1 MKKITLLIICLLS
14 LNVNSQISIS
24 ESFNSS
30 TSLPTG
36 WTSNRYSGTA
46 TQSCNGNSFRSS
58 LYAGATSSSGWLS
71 SPNYVAMSNG
81 QNVVVT
87 FDYKVVNFSSATVA
101 TSAGWGS
108 LQVQMSQ
115 DNGATWVT
123 QFEINDSNHIVSN
136 TCANKSF
143 TISSALVPNS
153 SNFKLR
159 FLSTWASGDYYFY
172 LDNINAS
179 QTNSVPVCDATLT
192 SPLNLATNVSE
203 NTNLNWSIA
212 SGFPTGYLLNVG
224 TMSGGTQIVSNEDV
238 GNVTFYDLPVLS
250 YSTTYYVTITPY
262 NNNGSATGCIEYSFT
277 TNSAPPIGNVCEN
290 PIVIS
295 LLPYNSTD
303 NTSNYADDY
312 SGGQGTNCGSNTQF
326 YLDGDDVVY
335 KYTANTTGFI
345 NVTLTP
351 NSSSDIYSGIFI
363 YGSCSDIG
371 NNCLAGVA
379 NGTANVRTI
388 SQFPIANGESYY
400 IVISSYPSP
409 QSVAYTLAVEL
420 ATCTNPMA
428 NYTIIPDCS
437 NGNTQFF
444 IDTNVTSFG
453 SATSVSVSD
462 NMGSSPVS
470 INTLGNVQL
479 GPFQNA
485 TSVLVSVTN
494 NQDTSCTLVSP
505 FLTQSSCP
513 PNNDECS
520 GAINL
525 IPGGTFEQ
533 NEITSAN
540 FGALASSVPNPGCT
554 GSVFLDVW
562 YKVVVPSSGSITIET
577 KQEPGGLNDTGLAV
591 YSGSCSNL
599 NLLACDNDSG
609 SDALHAKVA
618 LSGRPPGEEIF
629 IRVWDFGGNDFSLF
643 RISAYDTT
651 LSIDDFVQDNFNIYP
666 NPVQDDL
673 KLSYSS
679 LISSVKII
687 NVLGQEVFNKKINS
701 KEASLDL
708 SNLEAG
714 NYIITLQIDDFVK
727 TMKIVKQ

>member
-1 MKKITLLIICLLS
+1 MKKITGLIICLFTIS
-14 LNVNSQISIS
+14 IYSQISIS
-24 ESFNSS
+24 ENFNSS
-30 TSLPTG
+30 TSLPAG
-36 WTSNRYSGTA
+36 WTANRYSGTT
-46 TQSCNGNSFRSS
+46 TQSCGGNSFRSS
-58 LYAGATSSSGWLS
+58 LYAGAATSSGWLS
-71 SPNYVAMSNG
+71 SPNYMAVSNG

-87 FDYKVVNFSSATVA
+87 FDYKIVNFSSATVA
-101 TSAGWGS
+101 TPAGWGN
-108 LQVQMSQ
+108 LQVQTSQ
-115 DNGATWVT
+115 DNGTTWVT
-123 QFEINDSNHIVSN
+123 QFTINDSNHITSN
-136 TCANKSF
+136 ICANKSF
-143 TISSALVPNS
+143 TIPSASVPNA

-159 FLSTWASGDYYFY
+159 FLSTWTAGDYYFY

-179 QTNSVPVCDATLT
+179 QTTSVPLCNATMT
-192 SPLNLATNVSE
+192 TPINLATNVSE
-203 NTNLNWSIA
+203 TINLNWLTA
-212 SGFPTGYLLNVG
+212 SGFPTGYILKVG
-224 TMSGGTQIVSNEDV
+224 TTPGGTQIVDNEDV

-250 YSTTYYVTITPY
+250 FATTYYVSIIPY
-262 NNNGSATGCIEYSFT
+262 NNNGSATSCTEYSFT
-277 TNSAPPIGNVCEN
+277 TNPAPPIGNVCEN
-290 PIVIS
+290 PIIVS
-295 LLPYNSTD
+295 SLPYNSTD

-379 NGTANVRTI
+379 NGTSNVRTI
-388 SQFPIANGESYY
+388 SQFPVTNGESYY
-400 IVISSYPSP
+400 ILISSYPSP
-409 QSVAYTLAVEL
+409 QSIAYSLDVEL
-420 ATCTNPMA
+420 ATCTNPTA
-428 NYTIIPDCS
+428 TYSIVPDCS

-444 IDTNVTSFG
+444 INTNVTSFG

-462 NMGSSPVS
+462 NMGSTPVS
-470 INTLGNVQL
+470 INTLGSVQL

-494 NQDTSCTLVSP
+494 NQDSSCALVSP

-513 PNNDECS
+513 PNNDECN

-525 IPGGTFEQ
+525 IPGGTFDQ

-562 YKVVVPSSGSITIET
+562 YKVIVSTSGSITIET
-577 KQEPGGLNDTGLAV
+577 KQEPGGLNDTGLAL
-591 YSGSCSNL
+591 YSGNCSNL

-609 SDALHAKVA
+609 SDALHAKVT
-618 LSGRPPGEEIF
+618 LSGRPSGEEIF

-643 RISAYDTT
+643 RISAYDAT
-651 LSIDDFVQDNFNIYP
+651 LSTDNFVQDNFNIYP
-666 NPVQDDL
+666 NPVKDEL
-673 KLSYSS
+673 KLSYTSI
-679 LISSVKII
+679 ISSVRII
-687 NVLGQEVFNKKINS
+687 NILGQEVFNEKINS
-701 KEASLDL
+701 KETNLDL
-708 SNLEAG
+708 SGLVAG
-714 NYIITLQIDDFVK
+714 NYIVTLQIEDFIK
-727 TMKIVKQ
+727 TIKIIKQ

>member
-1 MKKITLLIICLLS
+1 MKKITLLIICLFTVS
-14 LNVNSQISIS
+14 IYSQISIS
-24 ESFNSS
+24 ENFNSS

-36 WTSNRYSGTA
+36 WTANRYSGTT
-46 TQSCNGNSFRSS
+46 TQSCGGNSFRSS
-58 LYAGATSSSGWLS
+58 LYAGATTSSGWLS
-71 SPNYVAMSNG
+71 SPNYMAISNG

-87 FDYKVVNFSSATVA
+87 FDYKIVNFSSATVA
-101 TSAGWGS
+101 TPAGWGN
-108 LQVQMSQ
+108 LQVQTSQ
-115 DNGATWVT
+115 DNGTTWVT
-123 QFEINDSNHIVSN
+123 QFTINDSNHITSN
-136 TCANKSF
+136 ICANKSF
-143 TISSALVPNS
+143 TIPSASVPNA

-159 FLSTWASGDYYFY
+159 FLSTWTAGDYYFY

-179 QTNSVPVCDATLT
+179 QTASVPFCDAAMTT
-192 SPLNLATNVSE
+192 PSNLATNVNE
-203 NTNLNWSIA
+203 TTNLNWSTA
-212 SGFPTGYLLNVG
+212 SGFPTGYILKVG
-224 TMSGGTQIVSNEDV
+224 TTSGGAQIVDNEDV
-238 GNVTFYDLPVLS
+238 GNITFYDLPILS
-250 YSTTYYVTITPY
+250 YATTYYVSIIPY
-262 NNNGSATGCIEYSFT
+262 NNNGSATSCTEYSFT
-277 TNSAPPIGNVCEN
+277 TNPAPPVGNVCEN
-290 PIVIS
+290 PIIIS
-295 LLPYNSTD
+295 SLPYNSTD

-335 KYTANTTGFI
+335 KYTANITGFI

-379 NGTANVRTI
+379 NGTSNVRTI
-388 SQFPIANGESYY
+388 SQFPVTNGESYY
-400 IVISSYPSP
+400 ILISSYPSP
-409 QSVAYTLAVEL
+409 QSIAYTLDVEL
-420 ATCTNPMA
+420 ATCINPTA
-428 NYTIIPDCS
+428 TYTIVPDCS

-444 IDTNVTSFG
+444 INTNVTSFG
-453 SATSVSVSD
+453 SAASVSVSD

-470 INTLGNVQL
+470 INALGNVQL

-525 IPGGTFEQ
+525 IPGGTFDQ

-554 GSVFLDVW
+554 GSAFLDVW
-562 YKVVVPSSGSITIET
+562 YKVIVPTSGSITIET

-591 YSGSCSNL
+591 YSGNCSNL
-599 NLLACDNDSG
+599 NLLQCDNDSG
-609 SDALHAKVA
+609 SDPLHAKVT
-618 LSGRPPGEEIF
+618 LTGRTPGEEIF

-643 RISAYDTT
+643 RISAYDAT
-651 LSIDDFVQDNFNIYP
+651 LSTNNFFQDNFNIYP
-666 NPVQDDL
+666 NPVKDEL
-673 KLSYSS
+673 KLSYTSI
-679 LISSVKII
+679 ISSVSII
-687 NVLGQEVFNKKINS
+687 NVLGQELFNKKIND

-708 SNLEAG
+708 SNLKAG
-714 NYIITLQIDDFVK
+714 NYIVTLEIEGFIK
-727 TMKIVKQ
+727 TIKIVKQ

>member
-1 MKKITLLIICLLS
+1 MKKITVLIICLFTIS
-14 LNVNSQISIS
+14 IYSQISIS
-24 ESFNSS
+24 ENFNSS
-30 TSLPTG
+30 TSLPVG
-36 WTSNRYSGTA
+36 WTANRYSGTT
-46 TQSCNGNSFRSS
+46 TQSCSGNSFRSS
-58 LYAGATSSSGWLS
+58 LYAGATTSSGWLS
-71 SPNYVAMSNG
+71 SPNYMAISNG

-87 FDYKVVNFSSATVA
+87 FDYKIVNFSSATVA
-101 TSAGWGS
+101 TPAGWGN
-108 LQVQMSQ
+108 LQVQTSQ
-115 DNGATWVT
+115 DNGTTWVT
-123 QFEINDSNHIVSN
+123 QFTINDSNHITSN
-136 TCANKSF
+136 ICANKSF
-143 TISSALVPNS
+143 TIPSASVPNA

-159 FLSTWASGDYYFY
+159 FLSTWTAGDYYFY

-179 QTNSVPVCDATLT
+179 QTTSVPFCDATMT
-192 SPLNLATNVSE
+192 TPINLATNVSE
-203 NTNLNWSIA
+203 TTNLNWSTA
-212 SGFPTGYLLNVG
+212 SGFPTGYILKVG
-224 TMSGGTQIVSNEDV
+224 TTPGGTQIVDNEDV

-250 YSTTYYVTITPY
+250 FATTYYVSIIPY
-262 NNNGSATGCIEYSFT
+262 NNNGSATSCTEYSFT
-277 TNSAPPIGNVCEN
+277 TNPAPPIGNVCEN
-290 PIVIS
+290 PIIIS
-295 LLPYNSTD
+295 SLPYNSTD

-335 KYTANTTGFI
+335 KYTANTSGFI

-379 NGTANVRTI
+379 NGTSNVRTI
-388 SQFPIANGESYY
+388 SQFPVTNGESYY
-400 IVISSYPSP
+400 ILISSYPSP
-409 QSVAYTLAVEL
+409 QSIAYTLDVEL
-420 ATCTNPMA
+420 ATCTNPTA
-428 NYTIIPDCS
+428 TYSIVSDCS

-444 IDTNVTSFG
+444 INTNVTSFG

-462 NMGSSPVS
+462 NMGSTPVS
-470 INTLGNVQL
+470 INTLGSVQL

-494 NQDTSCTLVSP
+494 NQDSSCVLVSP

-513 PNNDECS
+513 PNNDECN

-525 IPGGTFEQ
+525 IPGGTFDQ

-562 YKVVVPSSGSITIET
+562 YKVIVPTSGSITIET
-577 KQEPGGLNDTGLAV
+577 KQEPGGLNDTGLAL
-591 YSGSCSNL
+591 YSGNCSNL

-609 SDALHAKVA
+609 SDALHAKVT

-643 RISAYDTT
+643 RISAYDAT
-651 LSIDDFVQDNFNIYP
+651 LSTDNFVQDNFNIYP
-666 NPVQDDL
+666 NPVKDEL
-673 KLSYSS
+673 KLSYTSI
-679 LISSVKII
+679 ISSVRII
-687 NVLGQEVFNKKINS
+687 NILGQEVFNKKINS
-701 KEASLDL
+701 KETNLDL
-708 SNLEAG
+708 SGLVAG
-714 NYIITLQIDDFVK
+714 NYIVTLQIDDFIK
-727 TMKIVKQ
+727 TIKIIKQ

>member
-1 MKKITLLIICLLS
+1 MKKITLFIVCLLS
-14 LNVNSQISIS
+14 LNINSQISIS
-24 ESFNSS
+24 ENFNAS

-36 WTSNRYSGTA
+36 WTANRYSGTA
-46 TQSCNGNSFRSS
+46 TQSCSGNSFRSS
-58 LYAGATSSSGWLS
+58 LYAGSTTSSGWLS
-71 SPNYVAMSNG
+71 SPNYVTASNG

-101 TSAGWGS
+101 TPAGWGN

-115 DNGATWVT
+115 DNGITWVT
-123 QFEINDSNHIVSN
+123 QFTINDSNHVVSN
-136 TCANKSF
+136 TCVNKSF
-143 TISSALVPNS
+143 TIAATSIPNGS
-153 SNFKLR
+153 DFKLR
-159 FLSTWASGDYYFY
+159 FLSTWTAGDYYFY

-179 QTNSVPVCDATLT
+179 QTNSVPICDAIMTT
-192 SPLNLATNVSE
+192 PSNLATNVSE
-203 NTNLNWSIA
+203 TTNLNWSVA
-212 SGFPTGYLLNVG
+212 SGFPTGYFLKVG
-224 TMSGGTQIVSNEDV
+224 TTSGGTQIVNNEDV
-238 GNVTFYDLPVLS
+238 GNVTFYDLPTLS
-250 YSTTYYVTITPY
+250 YLTTYYITVTPY
-262 NNNGSATGCIEYSFT
+262 NNNGNATGCIEYSFT
-277 TNSAPPIGNVCEN
+277 TNQAPPIGNVCEN

-295 LLPYNSTD
+295 ALPYSSVD

-312 SGGQGTNCGSNTQF
+312 SGGQGSNCGSNTQF

-345 NVTLTP
+345 NITLTP
-351 NSSSDIYSGIFI
+351 NSSADVYSGLFI

-371 NNCLAGVA
+371 TNCLAGVA

-388 SQFPIANGESYY
+388 SQFPITNGESYY
-400 IVISSYPSP
+400 ILISSYPSP
-409 QSVAYTLAVEL
+409 QSIAYTLAIEL
-420 ATCTNPMA
+420 ATCTNPTA
-428 NYTIIPDCS
+428 TYTIVPDCS

-444 IDTNVTSFG
+444 VNTNVTSFG

-462 NMGSSPVS
+462 NLGSTPMNLNV
-470 INTLGNVQL
+470 LGNAQL

-485 TSVLVSVTN
+485 TSVLISVTN
-494 NQDTSCTLVSP
+494 NQDTSCVLVSP

-562 YKVVVPSSGSITIET
+562 YKVIVPSSGNITIET

-591 YSGSCSNL
+591 YSGNCSGL
-599 NLLACDNDSG
+599 NLLQCDNDSG
-609 SDALHAKVA
+609 SDPLHAKVV
-618 LSGRPPGEEIF
+618 LTDRTPGEEIF

-643 RISAYDTT
+643 RISAYDATLTT
-651 LSIDDFVQDNFNIYP
+651 NSFIQDDLSIYP
-666 NPVQDDL
+666 NPVKDEL

-679 LISSVKII
+679 VISSVKII
-687 NVLGQEVFNKKINS
+687 NILGQEVFNKKIND

-708 SNLEAG
+708 SNLKAG
-714 NYIITLQIDDFVK
+714 NYIVTLEIEDFIK
-727 TMKIVKQ
+727 TIKIVKQ